1 MTALMRQARRQVTD
15 REILS
20 AMLDR
25 MEVIHLGM
33 HDGAYPYVVPLNFGY
48 EWREDELIFYFHCA
62 RKGRK
67 LELLARDPHVCVTAS
82 AFVNYAQDTVKGHLH
97 DYRSIIA
104 RGVASPIDPR
114 EQAEEAAQAMR
125 RILIHHHRDTSCAET
140 PLMGSLLLWRI
151 VCKAEEVTG
160 KAEITPRC
168 LADVPFAAPAH
179 DGIPLDESH
188 ILDAGRED

>member
-20 AMLDR
+20 AMLER
-25 MEVIHLGM
+25 MEVI
-33 HDGAYPYVVPLNFGY
+33 
-48 EWREDELIFYFHCA
+48 
-62 RKGRK
+62 
-67 LELLARDPHVCVTAS
+67 
-82 AFVNYAQDTVKGHLH
+82 
-97 DYRSIIA
+97 
-104 RGVASPIDPR
+104 
-114 EQAEEAAQAMR
+114 
-125 RILIHHHRDTSCAET
+125 RDTSCAET
-140 PLMGSLLLWRI
+140 PLMSCLLLWRI
-151 VCKAEEVTG
+151 VCRAEDVTG